1 MIEKLEENLSIND
14 ELISA
19 ETAWANAA
27 QYSSGE
33 KQRMTQLRFYGDSA
47 RCAIWINRKESQEC
61 STKNLVH
68 SLQIDWCQ
76 ETQGPKTGPGWKTLR
91 RYILYRVG
99 SWRER
104 GLPETVPD
112 NWLNSEQQV
121 CSEGWRE
128 SNWLFQRT
136 CLNSSYVE

>member
-19 ETAWANAA
+19 ETAWASAA

-76 ETQGPKTGPGWKTLR
+76 ET
-91 RYILYRVG
+91 
-99 SWRER
+99 
-104 GLPETVPD
+104 
-112 NWLNSEQQV
+112 
-121 CSEGWRE
+121 
-128 SNWLFQRT
+128 
-136 CLNSSYVE
+136 